1 MAVLT
6 VTPIT
11 LGTRTAATIPLYAG
25 VNSSDTPPYQAASIG
40 GDSFANDGKTF
51 FAVLTHGAT
60 PTTITIPCVKAND
73 QGVTENIVSTS
84 LVGAGSFKYFGP
96 FDVEYFNDANG
107 RVNVSYTS
115 VTDMAVCPFSAGT
128 PGRG

>member
-6 VTPIT
+6 VTP
-11 LGTRTAATIPLYAG
+11 LSFGTRTAATIPLYAG
-25 VNSSDTPPYQAASIG
+25 VSLSVNVQNASVA
-40 GDSFANDGKTF
+40 GDSFTNDGKTF
-51 FAVLTHGAT
+51 LLITNGGSS
-60 PTTITIPCVKAND
+60 PITTTIPCVKAND

-115 VTDMAVCPFSAGT
+115 VTDMVVCPFSAGT